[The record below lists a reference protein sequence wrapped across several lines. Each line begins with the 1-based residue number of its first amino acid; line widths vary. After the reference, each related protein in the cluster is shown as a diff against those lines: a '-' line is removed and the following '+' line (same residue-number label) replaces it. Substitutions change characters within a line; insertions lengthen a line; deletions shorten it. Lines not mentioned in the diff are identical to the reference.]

1 MTAPAPPLS
10 REFVAALDWWRAAGV
25 DIDFVDDVTDWLAK
39 PEVEAAPEGSSEAKR
54 PQKSDGTSPKT
65 DAGDL
70 QKTLGPK
77 GDLLDEDAPSDLAA
91 FQEWW
96 LNAPGLDPIGP
107 RGRVPP
113 RGEMGAKLMVLVLAP
128 EDGDKEQLLSGPQ
141 GRLLANML
149 AAMGFA
155 AQEVY
160 YASALTR
167 PTPMADTAAIA
178 HEGMAEVLALHIKLA
193 APEQVLALGSNIP
206 PLLGHAAAQDAP
218 RSEKNNHTSASD
230 NNPSEPLTKL
240 LVSESLESL
249 MASPRLKARFWRR
262 WIEWSAN
269 R

>member
-1 MTAPAPPLS
+1 MSAPAPPLS

-25 DIDFVDDVTDWLAK
+25 DIDFADDVTDWLAK
-39 PEVEAAPEGSSEAKR
+39 PEREAEPGDGAKAKK
-54 PQKSDGTSPKT
+54 PQKSGGTSQKT
-65 DAGDL
+65 ETSDP

-77 GDLLDEDAPSDLAA
+77 DDLLGEDAPSDLAA

-113 RGEMGAKLMVLVLAP
+113 RGKSGAKLMVLVLAP
-128 EDGDKEQLLSGPQ
+128 EDGDSEQLLSGPQ

-149 AAMGFA
+149 AAMGFT
-155 AQEVY
+155 QDEVY
-160 YASALTR
+160 FASALTR
-167 PTPMADTAAIA
+167 PTPMADTAALA
-178 HEGMAEVLALHIKLA
+178 HAGMAEVLALHIELA
-193 APEQVLALGSNIP
+193 APEKVLALGSNIP
-206 PLLGHAAAQDAP
+206 PLLGHAAAQDTIN
-218 RSEKNNHTSASD
+218 SQKSNHTSAPE